1 MPWTLVVLLLV
12 AAPLGIFRASF
23 SAEPTAADPRLSRLE
38 RDNAELKKRLA
49 SLDDQLH
56 MLRQKLPRSA
66 PAEPGPLGVLQR
78 WPVPDSLSFAGE
90 EVPVG
95 DPEVH
100 VRIEQEWARYLVNRH
115 WLISWLRRSRDVFP
129 VLESKLAAAGLPE
142 DLKYVVVVESGL
154 RARAYS
160 PAGAVG
166 WWQFIRG
173 TGEHYGL
180 ERNSW
185 KDDRRN
191 LESSTDA
198 AIAYLSEMHEE
209 FGSWPLVLAGF
220 NAGERR
226 VRAAIAEQGTRN
238 YYEMILPSE
247 TEAYWFRAVVIKEFL
262 SHPQRYDLQLPD
274 DGWKPTS
281 TARVRFRVDSKRLD
295 LKEIVALTGL
305 SYRRLKE
312 LNPQWRRSWLPR
324 GGHEVTLPQASVEA
338 FLKAYPRAQTV
349 GTRSAVLADEP
360 RASGLSAPESSTSP
374 RP

>member
-1 MPWTLVVLLLV
+1 
-12 AAPLGIFRASF
+12 
-23 SAEPTAADPRLSRLE
+23 
-38 RDNAELKKRLA
+38 
-49 SLDDQLH
+49 
-56 MLRQKLPRSA
+56 
-66 PAEPGPLGVLQR
+66 
-78 WPVPDSLSFAGE
+78 
-90 EVPVG
+90 
-95 DPEVH
+95 
-100 VRIEQEWARYLVNRH
+100 
-115 WLISWLRRSRDVFP
+115 
-129 VLESKLAAAGLPE
+129 
-142 DLKYVVVVESGL
+142 
-154 RARAYS
+154 
-160 PAGAVG
+160 VG